1 MPKSDQL
8 KKLSLA
14 LRSSLDEIDPK
25 IDDIL
30 KNGLLS
36 AIAAEF
42 RSAGLITQPT
52 KDEPSYQKIS
62 RELKNRML
70 FLNTQEELEGH
81 CYKIVI
87 VLQSKGGPLV
97 DAAKELEDSWTEKA
111 SQLHITFTVGS
122 LRSVQE
128 TDTKSTSYV
137 SKLETLPQISHKRNA
152 ALQHLEQ
159 SQMQLLCDMVCSQLK
174 NDQHP
179 QSLQN
184 IFNKVRQVDHNSDEF
199 DYAEGSEETSKAKG
213 GASIV
218 GLEDHKPQVASDL
231 DYMER
236 PIYTPR
242 YKEHQTEAY
251 SNFVYGDDV
260 IKHVPTAQPV
270 SDGHGN
276 KDATQLQEDISLP
289 AKSRESHIVQKQ
301 CPKRRG
307 SNTSVQSAFS
317 HKSNSVADMEAV
329 QEEGDQ
335 EMVLPSSRISDV
347 ILDIQK
353 RLSNLE
359 KIQPL
364 SERLHEK
371 DVQIMKLETSLNKKE
386 IQLEE
391 RERWLRQMKEDKEE
405 QLKGKDTHLQ
415 AIEARLNTCK
425 KENNAQ
431 IQALKNEKNNLVTE
445 LNEVKENYLQE
456 IKKHENRITLTKI
469 DILLVIC
476 IVFLAMLCFKLGL

>member
-14 LRSSLDEIDPK
+14 LRSSLDEIDSK

-81 CYKIVI
+81 CYQIVI

-97 DAAKELEDSWTEKA
+97 DAAKELEDSWIEKA
-111 SQLHITFTVGS
+111 SQLHITFTVKS

-137 SKLETLPQISHKRNA
+137 SKLETLPQISHKRNV
-152 ALQHLEQ
+152 ALHHLEQ
-159 SQMQLLCDMVCSQLK
+159 SQMRLLYDMVYSQLK
-174 NDQHP
+174 NDQH
-179 QSLQN
+179 QFLQN
-184 IFNKVRQVDHNSDEF
+184 MFNKVRQGDHNSDEF

-231 DYMER
+231 EYMDR
-236 PIYTPR
+236 PYTPR

-251 SNFVYGDDV
+251 SNFVCGDDV
-260 IKHVPTAQPV
+260 KHVPTVQPV

-289 AKSRESHIVQKQ
+289 AKSREAYIVQKQ

-307 SNTSVQSAFS
+307 SNTSVQSALS
-317 HKSNSVADMEAV
+317 HKSNSVIDMEAV

-335 EMVLPSSRISDV
+335 EMVLPSSSISDV
-347 ILDIQK
+347 IVDIQK
-353 RLSNLE
+353 RISNLE
-359 KIQPL
+359 KIHPL

-371 DVQIMKLETSLNKKE
+371 DVQIMKLETSLNVKE
-386 IQLEE
+386 TQLEE
-391 RERWLRQMKEDKEE
+391 RERWLHQMKEDKEE
-405 QLKGKDTHLQ
+405 QLKGKNTHLQ
-415 AIEARLNTCK
+415 AIEAQLNTCK
-425 KENNAQ
+425 EENNAQ

-469 DILLVIC
+469 DILVVIC
-476 IVFLAMLCFKLGL
+476 IVFFAILCFKLVF